1 MESSKLD
8 NIEKMIEMRE
18 SSTNESAI
26 EASQDLLDVGLA
38 LARTEMAVL
47 AEALPLNSDS
57 SKAVSTPGLE
67 SILKDLV
74 LLIVYSYDR
83 GKALSVG
90 EHYFLRRF
98 FDDEKLYEQ
107 FIEFY
112 NTESKYRFN
121 KYRCHEG
128 KVDFYEQLPESL
140 IKLFDEFGARFITA
154 NGKKATDEDRMRH
167 LLQID
172 SLYRM
177 NSTRKDK
184 ASNNKR
190 GTHSVGKEKGRSKR
204 IILFI
209 VLVLLAWLAFRV
221 VSNIQSDVDTVDYSL
236 GTPNNE
242 YEGDGISIMSPEQET
257 MPNDNGE
264 TEYGEYD
271 MADRETNTSSDEYI
285 PYHDYVVQADLK
297 VREGPGKQY
306 KQLKREQLDLYYNSS
321 CEGEFA
327 ALEKGSIV
335 TCVEVQGD
343 WMNIYEGWICIK
355 EDGEYFVR

>member
-38 LARTEMAVL
+38 LARTEMAL
-47 AEALPLNSDS
+47 FSETLPLNSDS
-57 SKAVSTPGLE
+57 SKSADTQGLLK
-67 SILKDLV
+67 ILKDMV
-74 LLIVYSYDR
+74 LIIVYSYER
-83 GKALSVG
+83 GAALSIG

-98 FDDEKLYEQ
+98 FDDEGVYEK
-107 FIEFY
+107 FLDIYNSETEFH
-112 NTESKYRFN
+112 FN
-121 KYRCHEG
+121 KYRCCEG
-128 KVDFYEQLPESL
+128 KIVAFYERLPEKL
-140 IKLFDEFGARFITA
+140 IKLYDEFGARFITA
-154 NGKKATDEDRMRH
+154 NGKKATDEDRRKH

-172 SLYRM
+172 SLYRL

-184 ASNNKR
+184 VSNNKK
-190 GTHSVGKEKGRSKR
+190 GTQSVSEEKGRSR
-204 IILFI
+204 RLILFI
-209 VLVLLAWLAFRV
+209 VVALLVWLAFKV
-221 VSNIQSDVDTVDYSL
+221 VANIKSDVGVVDYSS
-236 GTPNNE
+236 GTPE
-242 YEGDGISIMSPEQET
+242 V
-257 MPNDNGE
+257 
-264 TEYGEYD
+264 EYD
-271 MADRETNTSSDEYI
+271 MTDKDINTSNDEYL

-355 EDGEYFVR
+355 EAGEYFVR